1 MADRETEQDDPRLV
15 AAARHALHDEELIAA
30 YAVDGDAAEDP
41 ARARTL
47 IERCMTCRELH
58 ADLVAI
64 GSTIRAAATA
74 EGVGVVRAAPRDFR
88 LSASDA
94 VRLRGGNVLQRL
106 AAWLSDAIPTIGRPV
121 GASLAAL
128 GVVGL
133 LVATMA
139 VAPLGSPAAMPM
151 EGSRDGAGAPGA
163 TAATAPGPGA
173 GATFEVT
180 AGNQSLS
187 TPPGDQTAYGPQSS
201 TRDTGGQA
209 PATFDDR
216 GSGPGLV
223 ALLFAGSIALLVA
236 GAALLLLATRRARRA
251 TTRTITR
258 T

>member
-1 MADRETEQDDPRLV
+1 VADRETEQDDPRLV

-47 IERCMTCRELH
+47 IERCVTCRELH

-64 GSTIRAAATA
+64 GSTIRAAGTA
-74 EGVGVVRAAPRDFR
+74 EAVAAMRAAPRDFR

-94 VRLRGGNVLQRL
+94 VRVRGGNVFQRV
-106 AAWLSDAIPTIGRPV
+106 AARLSDAIPTLGRPL

-139 VAPLGSPAAMPM
+139 VAPLGAPAALPM
-151 EGSRDGAGAPGA
+151 EGARDGAGAPGA
-163 TAATAPGPGA
+163 TAATAPGPAA

-180 AGNQSLS
+180 AGNQSLT
-187 TPPGDQTAYGPQSS
+187 TPPGDQAYGPQSS
-201 TRDTGGQA
+201 ARDTGGQV
-209 PATFDDR
+209 PATVDDG

-236 GAALLLLATRRARRA
+236 GAALLLLATRRTRRS

>member
-1 MADRETEQDDPRLV
+1 MEQDDPRLV
-15 AAARHALHDEELIAA
+15 AAARHALHDEELVAA

-41 ARARTL
+41 ARARAL
-47 IERCMTCRELH
+47 IERCGICRDLH

-64 GSTIRAAATA
+64 GSTIKAAGTA
-74 EGVGVVRAAPRDFR
+74 ETVGAVRAAPRDFR

-94 VRLRGGNVLQRL
+94 VRLRGGNVLRRV
-106 AAWLSDAIPTIGRPV
+106 AARLSDAIPTLGRPL

-128 GVVGL
+128 GLVGL
-133 LVATMA
+133 LVGTMA
-139 VAPLGSPAAMPM
+139 LAQLGSPAAMST
-151 EGSRDGAGAPGA
+151 EGSGDGAAAPGA
-163 TAATAPGPGA
+163 TAATAPGPAA

-187 TPPGDQTAYGPQSS
+187 TPPGDGAAYEPLSS
-201 TRDTGGQA
+201 ARDSGGKG
-209 PATFDDR
+209 PATLDDR

-236 GAALLLLATRRARRA
+236 GGALLLLATRRTRRSKTGT
-251 TTRTITR
+251 TTRNATR

>member
-1 MADRETEQDDPRLV
+1 MEQDDPRLV

-30 YAVDGDAAEDP
+30 YAVEGEAAEDS
-41 ARARTL
+41 ARAKTL

-64 GSTIRAAATA
+64 GSTIRAAGTA
-74 EGVGVVRAAPRDFR
+74 EAVAAMRAAPRDFR

-94 VRLRGGNVLQRL
+94 VRLRGGNVFQRV
-106 AAWLSDAIPTIGRPV
+106 AARLSDAIPTLGRPL
-121 GASLAAL
+121 GGSLAAL

-133 LVATMA
+133 LVGTMA

-151 EGSRDGAGAPGA
+151 EGARDGAEAPGA
-163 TAATAPGPGA
+163 TAATAPGPAA
-173 GATFEVT
+173 GATFVVT

-187 TPPGDQTAYGPQSS
+187 TPPGDQAYGPQPSAVV
-201 TRDTGGQA
+201 TGGEA

-216 GSGPGLV
+216 GSSRGLV
-223 ALLFAGSIALLVA
+223 ALLFAGSIALLFA
-236 GAALLLLATRRARRA
+236 GAALLLLAARRARRS
-251 TTRTITR
+251 TTRTTTR